1 MKQILMMIFC
11 MLMVSVQGEANVVAS
26 GDGWTLSDDGTLT
39 VTGNNVRVASD
50 NRVKKV
56 VVSSSVTS
64 IGAYAF
70 SGCFGLASV
79 EIPSSV
85 KSIGERA
92 FQGCGLTGELKIPS
106 GVTSIGVAAFSGC
119 SGLARVEIPS
129 SVKSIGEIAFSGC
142 SGLTGELKIP
152 SGVTSIGHDAFSRCS
167 GLASVEIPNS
177 VTSIGAYAFSGCS
190 RLARVAIPSSVTSI
204 GSGVFSGCSGLESIE
219 VDKDNTKYDSRG
231 GCNAII
237 ETEANTLVAGCKNTV
252 IPSSVTSIG
261 VVAFSDCS
269 GLTGELKIP
278 SGVTSIG
285 GHAFSGCSGLASVEM
300 PNSVTSIGDNA
311 FYGCSGLA
319 SVEIPNSVKRIG
331 EQAFSGC
338 SGLESIEVDKDNT
351 KYDSRGDC
359 NAIIET
365 ETNTLVAGCKNTVI
379 PSSVTS
385 IGDHAFSGCSGLT
398 SVEIPSSV
406 TSIGYEAF
414 YGCSGL
420 ESVEMPNSVTSIGE
434 WAFYGC
440 SGLAN
445 VEIPNSVTS
454 IGRSAFSGCSG
465 LASVEIPNSVT
476 NIGNSAFS
484 GCSGLKSIISWIEKP
499 QKCNLG
505 VSGITI
511 YAYNGTRRQ
520 YRAAWGNKNTY
531 IGAKSEVCLV
541 NTDNTVIISDFASV
555 VRIEFSDDGTS
566 YRLVA
571 RSDGGTIASGT
582 VESLQRI
589 SFVGDDIEPINST
602 AFSVVKGTV
611 QGKTNSSIRIYTIS
625 GRLVRC
631 SSAGSIL
638 TTDLPAGLYIITDGV
653 NASKMIIK

>member
-1 MKQILMMIFC
+1 

-237 ETEANTLVAGCKNTV
+237 ETEA
-252 IPSSVTSIG
+252 
-261 VVAFSDCS
+261 
-269 GLTGELKIP
+269 
-278 SGVTSIG
+278 
-285 GHAFSGCSGLASVEM
+285 
-300 PNSVTSIGDNA
+300 
-311 FYGCSGLA
+311 
-319 SVEIPNSVKRIG
+319 
-331 EQAFSGC
+331 
-338 SGLESIEVDKDNT
+338 
-351 KYDSRGDC
+351 
-359 NAIIET
+359 
-365 ETNTLVAGCKNTVI
+365 NTLVAGCKNTVI

>member
-1 MKQILMMIFC
+1 

-177 VTSIGAYAFSGCS
+177 VKS
-190 RLARVAIPSSVTSI
+190 
-204 GSGVFSGCSGLESIE
+204 
-219 VDKDNTKYDSRG
+219 
-231 GCNAII
+231 
-237 ETEANTLVAGCKNTV
+237 
-252 IPSSVTSIG
+252 
-261 VVAFSDCS
+261 
-269 GLTGELKIP
+269 
-278 SGVTSIG
+278 
-285 GHAFSGCSGLASVEM
+285 
-300 PNSVTSIGDNA
+300 
-311 FYGCSGLA
+311 
-319 SVEIPNSVKRIG
+319 IG